1 MLPHYKRSK
10 QIFLPLLLAFTFTA
24 CDGKPHYGDKGTPD
38 DNLKVVIIRHGEK
51 PADGD
56 NLSCQG
62 QNRALQLPAVL
73 TQKFGTPNYVYVPA
87 LENDKST
94 AHSRMFQTASPLAI
108 KYNLTINSKYSSKNS
123 EKIAKHVLKQ
133 TGTVLMVWDHS
144 SIQDLAEKLGV
155 THATQWNDDDFD
167 SIWLITF
174 ADGEA
179 KLAQDKEGLNPAP
192 VCNF

>member
-1 MLPHYKRSK
+1 MNK
-10 QIFLPLLLAFTFTA
+10 IGLLTIIVTLFTA
-24 CDGKPHYGDKGTPD
+24 SCDDKDHTKVSND
-38 DNLKVVIIRHGEK
+38 LNVVIIRHGEK
-51 PADGD
+51 PEKGD

-62 QNRALQLPAVL
+62 FNRALELANML
-73 TQKFGTPNYVYVPA
+73 HQKIGMPSEIIVPA
-87 LENDKST
+87 LDSDEVTK
-94 AHSRMFQTASPLAI
+94 HSRMFQTISPFAI
-108 KYNLTINSKYSSKNS
+108 KYNLAINSKYSSKNN

-144 SIQDLAEKLGV
+144 SIQDLAEKLGA
-155 THATQWNDDDFD
+155 THATQWDDDDFD

-179 KLAQDKEGLNPAP
+179 QLAQDKEGLNPTP